1 VAESAVIHRRDTA
14 SHNQTRTA
22 GWRPLHKD
30 VGDDVCGIFPV
41 VSFLRIEIIALLSAA
56 EEPYDV
62 PLAAILDLDA
72 IIHEHGTQYAHV
84 LRAKA
89 ALFTPKVHLFNAIL
103 LVLGLLIHIA
113 LIVWTVQ
120 SLWNP
125 ALDAI
130 IASDVIQNSR
140 EALENR
146 TVFGHHCLYI
156 STSSILPTRACFE
169 AEPSISHLNLAS

>member
-1 VAESAVIHRRDTA
+1 
-14 SHNQTRTA
+14 
-22 GWRPLHKD
+22 
-30 VGDDVCGIFPV
+30 
-41 VSFLRIEIIALLSAA
+41 LRIEIIALLSAA
-56 EEPYDV
+56 EERYDG

-89 ALFTPKVHLFNAIL
+89 ALFNHKVHLFNSIL
-103 LVLGLLIHIA
+103 LVLGHLTHIA

-130 IASDVIQNSR
+130 IASGVIQTAVKLSK
-140 EALENR
+140 
-146 TVFGHHCLYI
+146 TVLVWSSLSLYFYKQYP
-156 STSSILPTRACFE
+156 TYSSVLRGRAVN
-169 AEPSISHLNLAS
+169 IAS